1 MDSIRIDN
9 GIKRIAINDDPERVI
24 SFNPSD
30 VTFAEKFYQMIG
42 DFEKKQ
48 VEFEQR
54 AKELDASANDLDEH
68 GIPANVGEKLAFTR
82 EVCGYMHSKI
92 DYLFGENASQVI
104 FQGVMSLE
112 AIGQFFDGIVPFIQ
126 KSRSEKVA
134 KYTPNNLP
142 KSQRVMK

>member
-48 VEFEQR
+48 AEFEQR
-54 AKELDASANDLDEH
+54 AKELDASANELDEH
-68 GIPANVGEKLAFTR
+68 GIPENVGEKLAFTR
-82 EVCGYMHSKI
+82 EVCAYMHAKI
-92 DYLFGENASQVI
+92 DYLFGEGTSKVV
-104 FQGVMSLE
+104 FEGVMSLE

-126 KSRSEKVA
+126 KSRADKVA
-134 KYTPNNLP
+134 KYTPSNLP
-142 KSQRVMK
+142 KSKRIMK